1 MEIRRRRIK
10 TCSRASS
17 PHCPG
22 LWGHQINYSTS
33 ALPMLL
39 NGISVLAVRGKPEPD
54 QGARQDVWPEMSR
67 KDDAF
72 GDPRDGLSSLPSPH
86 PGTRGKPHPSEGV
99 LGPPLLVLPHM
110 GDVRPPPA
118 PEWCEVGRSSGTALG
133 GLCQQRGLL
142 LVFPEALA

>member
-1 MEIRRRRIK
+1 
-10 TCSRASS
+10 
-17 PHCPG
+17 
-22 LWGHQINYSTS
+22 
-33 ALPMLL
+33 
-39 NGISVLAVRGKPEPD
+39 
-54 QGARQDVWPEMSR
+54 MSR